1 MSGLAAVPGLAL
13 GDLRDRVRRRSFLAV
28 LAAAAYLGLETIRGN
43 VIVAFGD
50 YAGGA
55 TSAWAGTLMAIVAT
69 TFLSL
74 AGFWVVKGSIAR
86 DRATGVGQILAA
98 TPLTRVAYTLSK
110 ALSHFLVLAAMVGV
124 LWVAAVAFQWRA
136 SAATQLDLG
145 AIALPMLLFT
155 LPALAVVAALAVLF
169 ETIPLLARGF
179 GNFAWLFVW
188 SALLVLPI
196 TTPFFDLLGL
206 RQFQQ
211 GVGAV
216 VRELE
221 PAWDGDFRITLAA
234 GSPPPTRTFVW
245 QGFDL
250 DGGLLRERAL
260 ALAVALALAMAAAI
274 PFDRFDP
281 ARLRLRAPLRR
292 RDARGRENPASAAT
306 EPIRRPA
313 LAPLAA
319 QARDF
324 SLLSLALQELRVAL
338 YGMPR
343 WWRLG
348 AAVLLVGGALA
359 PDSARPIWLALGFLW
374 PALLWSGLGVREREA
389 GVDAILAAAPLARRR
404 QLPALLG
411 AGLLAGLS
419 TTGGAFV
426 RALGSAQVG
435 AAAAILAGL
444 AAMSL
449 VALALGL
456 LSRGSRLFEGLFIA
470 VWYVGP
476 LQQTPGFDFAAA
488 STAAVAAGT
497 PYRFALA
504 GALLLALALA
514 VERRRGIDDGARFG

>member
-1 MSGLAAVPGLAL
+1 VTSFAAIPALAL

-50 YAGGA
+50 FTGGA
-55 TSAWAGTLMAIVAT
+55 TSAWAGTLMAIVANS
-69 TFLSL
+69 FLSL

-110 ALSHFLVLAAMVGV
+110 AVSHFLVLAAMVGV

-136 SAATQLDLG
+136 PGAAELDLG

-206 RQFQQ
+206 RHFQQ

-221 PAWDGDFRITLAA
+221 PAWNGDFRITLAA

-245 QGFDL
+245 RGFEVG
-250 DGGLLRERAL
+250 GGLLGERAL
-260 ALAVALALAMAAAI
+260 ALAVALALALAAAI

-281 ARLRLRAPLRR
+281 ARRRLRAPGPRR
-292 RDARGRENPASAAT
+292 SARDRENRESAASG
-306 EPIRRPA
+306 PIRPPS
-313 LAPLAA
+313 LAPLAPA
-319 QARDF
+319 ARDF
-324 SLLSLALQELRVAL
+324 SLLTLALHELRVAL
-338 YGMPR
+338 CGMPR

-359 PDSARPIWLALGFLW
+359 PDTARPLWLAAGFLW

-404 QLPALLG
+404 QLPALLV
-411 AGLLAGLS
+411 AGLLAGLA
-419 TTGGAFV
+419 TTGGAIV
-426 RALGSAQVG
+426 RALGSGQL
-435 AAAAILAGL
+435 AAAAATLAGL
-444 AAMSL
+444 AAMPL
-449 VALALGL
+449 LALAFGL
-456 LSRGSRLFEGLFIA
+456 LARGSRLFEGLFIA
-470 VWYVGP
+470 AWYVGP

-504 GALLLALALA
+504 GATLLAVALA
-514 VERRRGIDDGARFG
+514 VERRRGLDGDARFG